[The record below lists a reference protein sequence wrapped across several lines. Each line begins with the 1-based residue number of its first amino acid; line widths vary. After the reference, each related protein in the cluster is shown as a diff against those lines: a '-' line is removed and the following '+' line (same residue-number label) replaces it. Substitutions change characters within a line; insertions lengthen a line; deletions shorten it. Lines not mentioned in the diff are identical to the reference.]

1 MAGESS
7 PDPLQE
13 PGYNHP
19 LRGNTPSD
27 NSTSSVGSQRGLLN
41 QLQDSKSTTTC
52 VSQNEKKSQHLVVQ
66 SEKPEKQIL
75 EANESFTFAPQPK
88 HKPNQFSGR
97 KKHLNIDF
105 KTLESPKGEAERLV
119 VDTPPPEYGTPS
131 QYWERTSPKNSRDQ
145 RRKTAGSQTGNSSS
159 YICQE
164 KQSRSIT
171 DDRDLNSV
179 QPELEHV
186 SVQAGMPTQHI
197 SGGMSPPLENHL
209 AVEDVSQSRR
219 NSIDYR
225 PSSTVESRVKG
236 RPFADADASFP
247 GFYRTPAQE
256 SGQSPVIDR
265 VAISCLNSPKGATNG
280 MARPAHV
287 SDQRMETMISVK
299 TPQTHNGN
307 TFERVIREQKVHTP
321 NYNNQ
326 HLEENASPT
335 PPWASDDGIVLLD
348 SSRFGLSDTKNGNLF
363 LDAHFHGSQIFQK
376 IDSRAF
382 IIKKVTN
389 HVQRSHFDVLQSM
402 ITHHNRF
409 LEDAKLT
416 EKNMKN
422 EIAGHEQAIEALKT
436 HVERSYLRHQQDQE
450 HQKALNAEISS
461 LMQRNDEFITIIA
474 QRDGREQELEA
485 EVAKLRALGEG
496 HAAEMS
502 ELKIKFEEKQSKL
515 EILKE
520 KGRGYKDH
528 LNKAIAEHQEL
539 WQQSR
544 DISQRA
550 IDDMRKE
557 HQESE
562 KHFYSTLKEK
572 EAAQD
577 KLNRIFDDK
586 RDVLYKELHAAASKT
601 KSLESAME
609 NLERNF
615 LAEADKTK
623 GLEEQLSKS
632 RDREAFLLRVED
644 SIRQISDK
652 LNEMNLK
659 SAQAHAL
666 PTSITER
673 FDKITAYMQSASWAD
688 LGDEMRQALNNFQR
702 EIIPHSTIEDRL
714 QSLEKTVQNQ
724 AVLAQTERQKQQE
737 QLLQQISEGKKG
749 NQDLFLS
756 LQSKDNQMTEISN
769 AVFELAR
776 KLQELNASVVLAS
789 QTGTTSEE
797 IRSLQEIL
805 LSRDHQVSEIQTE
818 IKLQREDQEITLHE
832 LRERLRQA
840 EDDVRQKSELVK
852 DLQRKMLTEKDGYAA
867 KELEK
872 KQELELRLRHSEDSR
887 QNIQKQLSESEA
899 EIKRLKT
906 LEDNSGVIN
915 LRKELD
921 DANQRIVNLTLKL
934 RETQTPAVGAGVF
947 DQLAEQLAQLN
958 NMKEDIRQLKTSG
971 KTYTTVSKELATM
984 LLEQDNA
991 IGDDILAPNSMV
1003 VPEPDLPDLQQGDP
1017 VNPLKIFEVTSSE
1030 TALVQ
1035 QNGKKTVFR
1044 RPVEEPYQEMPVPS
1058 VAQEKLHRR
1067 ESKNHGPHPKPILRQ
1082 QRMATGS
1089 LNASTEPLV
1098 TRHAGHSSYN
1108 RPVQGASMTGQ
1119 TAISD
1124 VRSNLLGNRKI
1135 QLSYLTS
1142 HGDWQKITTHESPSV
1157 RKGTKRSSNLPL
1169 STQRPKRSKTSFP
1182 VDDDDNDGSS
1192 MAGEQKIVN
1201 SQKIESSQQAEID
1214 STQSSQEDSQDN
1226 DHISRHFH
1234 QSTHKP
1240 GADSICQE
1248 NEGDD
1253 MDSQQK

>member
-13 PGYNHP
+13 PGSNH
-19 LRGNTPSD
+19 LLKDNTPSD
-27 NSTSSVGSQRGLLN
+27 NSTSSVGSQRGLPN
-41 QLQDSKSTTTC
+41 QLQDLQSTTTC
-52 VSQNEKKSQHLVVQ
+52 VLQDEKKSQHRVVQ
-66 SEKPEKQIL
+66 SEKSEEKQVL
-75 EANESFTFAPQPK
+75 EANELFAFAPQPK

-97 KKHLNIDF
+97 KKHLNFDF
-105 KTLESPKGEAERLV
+105 KTLKSPKGEADRPV
-119 VDTPPPEYGTPS
+119 VDTSPPEYGTPS
-131 QYWERTSPKNSRDQ
+131 QYWERTSPNNSHDQ
-145 RRKTAGSQTGNSSS
+145 HRQTAGSQTDNSSS
-159 YICQE
+159 CIRQE

-171 DDRDLNSV
+171 DDLDLNSV

-186 SVQAGMPTQHI
+186 SIRAGMPTRHI
-197 SGGMSPPLENHL
+197 SGGMSPPFENHP
-209 AVEDVSQSRR
+209 AVEDVSRSRR

-225 PSSTVESRVKG
+225 PGSTVEGRIKG
-236 RPFADADASFP
+236 RPFADADAGLP
-247 GFYRTPAQE
+247 GFYRTPVQE
-256 SGQSPVIDR
+256 SGRSPVIDR
-265 VAISCLNSPKGATNG
+265 VNISCLNSPQGATNG
-280 MARPAHV
+280 MVKPAHA
-287 SDQRMETMISVK
+287 SDQRMETMISVN
-299 TPQTHNGN
+299 TPQAHDGN
-307 TFERVIREQKVHTP
+307 TFERVIREQKFHTP
-321 NYNNQ
+321 SYNKQ
-326 HLEENASPT
+326 HLEENVS
-335 PPWASDDGIVLLD
+335 PPWASNDGTVLLD
-348 SSRFGLSDTKNGNLF
+348 SSQFGFSDTNNENLF
-363 LDAHFHGSQIFQK
+363 LNAHFHGSQMFQK
-376 IDSRAF
+376 VDSRVF
-382 IIKKVTN
+382 VIKN
-389 HVQRSHFDVLQSM
+389 DISHVQKSHFDVLQSM

-416 EKNMKN
+416 EESMKN
-422 EIAGHEQAIEALKT
+422 EIAGQERAIEALKT
-436 HVERSYLRHQQDQE
+436 HMEMSYLRHEQDQE

-461 LMQRNDEFITIIA
+461 LLQKNDEIIAIMA
-474 QRDGREQELEA
+474 QRDGREKELEA
-485 EVAKLRALGEG
+485 EVAKLRALGKG

-502 ELKIKFEEKQSKL
+502 ELKIKCEEKQSKL
-515 EILKE
+515 EKLKE

-539 WQQSR
+539 WQQSK

-562 KHFYSTLKEK
+562 KHFHSTLKEK

-577 KLNRIFDDK
+577 NLNRIFDDK
-586 RDVLYKELHAAASKT
+586 RDLLHQELHAAASKT

-609 NLERNF
+609 KLEGNL

-644 SIRQISDK
+644 NMRQISDK
-652 LNEMNLK
+652 LNEMQVK
-659 SAQAHAL
+659 SAEANAL
-666 PTSITER
+666 PTSIIER
-673 FDKITAYMQSASWAD
+673 FDKITAYLQSASWAD

-702 EIIPHSTIEDRL
+702 ELIPHSTIEDRL

-737 QLLQQISEGKKG
+737 QLLQQISEEKKETQ
-749 NQDLFLS
+749 NLFLS
-756 LQSKDNQMTEISN
+756 LQSRDIQMTEISN
-769 AVFELAR
+769 AVSELTR
-776 KLQELNASVVLAS
+776 KLQELKASVALAS

-797 IRSLQEIL
+797 IRSLQEL
-805 LSRDHQVSEIQTE
+805 FLSRDHQVSEMQAELKI
-818 IKLQREDQEITLHE
+818 QREAQEVTLRE
-832 LRERLRQA
+832 LRERLCQA
-840 EDDVRQKSELVK
+840 EEDVRQKSELVK
-852 DLQRKMLTEKDGYAA
+852 DLQRKTLTEKDGYAA
-867 KELEK
+867 KEQEK

-887 QNIQKQLSESEA
+887 QNIQKQLFESEA

-921 DANQRIVNLTLKL
+921 DANQRIINLTLKL

-947 DQLAEQLAQLN
+947 DQLAEQLVQLN

-971 KTYTTVSKELATM
+971 KTYTTVSKQLATM

-991 IGDDILAPNSMV
+991 IGDDILAPNSIV

-1044 RPVEEPYQEMPVPS
+1044 RPVEEPYQEMPGPS
-1058 VAQEKLHRR
+1058 AAQEKLHRR
-1067 ESKNHGPHPKPILRQ
+1067 VSQNHGSHPKPILRQ

-1108 RPVQGASMTGQ
+1108 RPVQGALMTGQ

-1124 VRSNLLGNRKI
+1124 VRSNLLGNPKV
-1135 QLSYLTS
+1135 QLSYLMN
-1142 HGDWQKITTHESPSV
+1142 HGDWQKMTTHESKGIQ
-1157 RKGTKRSSNLPL
+1157 KGTKRGSNLPP
-1169 STQRPKRSKTSFP
+1169 SAQRPKRSKASFP
-1182 VDDDDNDGSS
+1182 VDDGNDGSS
-1192 MAGEQKIVN
+1192 MAGEQKMAN
-1201 SQKIESSQQAEID
+1201 SQKIESSQQTEMD
-1214 STQSSQEDSQDN
+1214 STQSSQEESQNN
-1226 DHISRHFH
+1226 DHTSCHFH

-1240 GADSICQE
+1240 GADSICQG
-1248 NEGDD
+1248 NE
-1253 MDSQQK
+1253 